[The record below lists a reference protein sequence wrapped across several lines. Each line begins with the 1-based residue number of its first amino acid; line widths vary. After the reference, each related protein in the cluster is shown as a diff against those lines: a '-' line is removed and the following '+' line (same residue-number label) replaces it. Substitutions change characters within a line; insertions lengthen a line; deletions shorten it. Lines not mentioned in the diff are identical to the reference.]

1 MFKTNSILAL
11 ALSAF
16 IGGTALAAGP
26 GTFKVDAGKS
36 NLKWTATKVTG
47 KHEGTVKLASGSLM
61 SDGKNLTGGSFDI
74 DMNTIACTDIP
85 DKETNGKFIGH
96 LKSEDFFGVEKH
108 KTAQFVIG
116 KVTPKSGNEVEI
128 SGKMTI
134 KGITKDITF
143 PATVTHA
150 GKSIKAKAK
159 ITIDRSEYDVRFGSG
174 KFFADLGDKII
185 HDDFIIDLDMEA
197 GA

>member
-1 MFKTNSILAL
+1 MFKNKSIFAL
-11 ALSAF
+11 AIAALVS
-16 IGGTALAAGP
+16 GTAIAAGP
-26 GTFKVDAGKS
+26 GTFKVDAGKA
-36 NLKWTATKVTG
+36 NLKWIATKVTG
-47 KHEGTVKLASGSLM
+47 KHEGTVKLASGSLQ

-74 DMNTIACTDIP
+74 DMNSIACTDIA
-85 DKETNGKFIGH
+85 DKETNGKFVGH

-108 KTAQFVIG
+108 KTARFVIG

>member
-1 MFKTNSILAL
+1 MNKSNSILAL
-11 ALSAF
+11 AIAAVF
-16 IGGTALAAGP
+16 GGTALAAGP
-26 GTFKVDAGKS
+26 GTFKVNPAKA

-47 KHEGTVKLASGSLM
+47 KHEGTVKLASGSLQ
-61 SDGKNLTGGSFDI
+61 SDGKHLTGGSFDI
-74 DMNTIACTDIP
+74 DMNSIACTDIS

-96 LKSEDFFGVEKH
+96 LKSDDFFGVEKH
-108 KTAQFVIG
+108 KTAHFVIG
-116 KVTPKSGNEVEI
+116 KVTPKTGNEVEI
-128 SGKMTI
+128 TGKMTI

-143 PATVTHA
+143 PATVSQS
-150 GKSIKAKAK
+150 GKTIKAKAK

>member
-1 MFKTNSILAL
+1 MFKNKSIFAL
-11 ALSAF
+11 VIAAILS
-16 IGGTALAAGP
+16 GTAIAAGP

-36 NLKWTATKVTG
+36 NLKWIATKVTG
-47 KHEGTVKLASGSLM
+47 KHEGTVKLASGSLQ
-61 SDGKNLTGGSFDI
+61 SDGKNLTGGTFDI
-74 DMNTIACTDIP
+74 DMNTIACTDIA
-85 DKETNGKFIGH
+85 DKETNGKFVGH

-108 KTAQFVIG
+108 KTARFVIG

>member
-11 ALSAF
+11 ALSSF

-47 KHEGTVKLASGSLM
+47 KHEGTVKLASGSLQ
-61 SDGKNLTGGSFDI
+61 SDGKNLTGGNFDI
-74 DMNTIACTDIP
+74 DMNTIACTDIS

-150 GKSIKAKAK
+150 GKGIKAKAK

>member
-1 MFKTNSILAL
+1 MFKTNSIIAL

-16 IGGTALAAGP
+16 IGGTAVAAGP
-26 GTFKVDAGKS
+26 GTFKVNPAKA
-36 NLKWTATKVTG
+36 NLKWVATKVTG

-74 DMNTIACTDIP
+74 DMNSIACTDIE

-96 LKSEDFFGVEKH
+96 LKSDDFFSVDKH
-108 KTAQFVIG
+108 KTARFIIG

-143 PATVTHA
+143 PATVTHT
-150 GKSIKAKAK
+150 GKSINAKAK

>member
-1 MFKTNSILAL
+1 MFKSKSIFAL
-11 ALSAF
+11 AIAALLS
-16 IGGTALAAGP
+16 GTAIAAGP

-36 NLKWTATKVTG
+36 NLKWIATKVTG
-47 KHEGTVKLASGSLM
+47 KHEGTVKLASGSLQ
-61 SDGKNLTGGSFDI
+61 SDGKNLTGGTFDI
-74 DMNTIACTDIP
+74 DMNTIACTDIA
-85 DKETNGKFIGH
+85 DKETNGKFVGH

-108 KTAQFVIG
+108 KTARFVIG

>member
-1 MFKTNSILAL
+1 MNKSKSFLAL
-11 ALSAF
+11 AIAALF
-16 IGGTALAAGP
+16 TGTAMAGGP

-36 NLKWTATKVTG
+36 NLKWVATKVTG
-47 KHEGTVKLASGSLM
+47 KHEGTVKLASGSLQ
-61 SDGKNLTGGSFDI
+61 SDGKHLTGGTFDI
-74 DMNTIACTDIP
+74 DMNSIACTDIS
-85 DKETNGKFIGH
+85 DKETNGKFVGH

-108 KTAQFVIG
+108 KTAHFVIS
-116 KVTPKSGNEVEI
+116 KVTPKAGNDVEI

>member
-11 ALSAF
+11 ALSVF

-47 KHEGTVKLASGSLM
+47 KHEGTVKLASGSLQ

-74 DMNTIACTDIP
+74 DMNTIACTDIS

-96 LKSEDFFGVEKH
+96 LKSEEFFGVEKH

>member
-1 MFKTNSILAL
+1 MFKNKSIFAL
-11 ALSAF
+11 AIAALLS
-16 IGGTALAAGP
+16 GTAIAAGP

-36 NLKWTATKVTG
+36 NLKWIATKVTG
-47 KHEGTVKLASGSLM
+47 KHEGTVKLASGSLQ

-74 DMNTIACTDIP
+74 DMNSDIS

-108 KTAQFVIG
+108 KTAHFVIG

-128 SGKMTI
+128 TGKMTI

-143 PATVTHA
+143 PATITHA